1 MRRCC
6 GWMLCRNGALAM
18 RALLARGVKTLDD
31 DLTAAAI
38 AIAMAIAIVS
48 VAITVAVPFH
58 PVNN

>member
-1 MRRCC
+1 
-6 GWMLCRNGALAM
+6 MLCRNGALAM